1 MVQGEIPEGCGLLFA
16 SGVLKWPSCC
26 GYAAACGRAH
36 RHRLLR
42 IKIITNLDCSMA
54 ARVNSHRSRY
64 SNQESCCRR
73 VRTHGNCL
81 QARKSLHP

>member
-1 MVQGEIPEGCGLLFA
+1 MCLPSGFYTGLAAGILSMVQGEIPEGCGLLFA

-42 IKIITNLDCSMA
+42 IKII
-54 ARVNSHRSRY
+54 
-64 SNQESCCRR
+64 
-73 VRTHGNCL
+73 
-81 QARKSLHP
+81 